1 MARGFGPH
9 VRLLSLHS
17 RVAEPRNQL
26 DGRVG
31 RGHGAQLRER
41 LHIKDVDL
49 PICAIT
55 CETDHIAAWKDCYR
69 GMSKTGSRNRT
80 FILSESGHIAGIVNP
95 PSKKKYGH
103 YINDDLTGTAEEWL
117 DGAKYHEGSWWPV
130 WESWIAKRSG
140 KWVAPREPGDSAHPP
155 LCPAPGTYVKV
166 KARQAEH

>member
-1 MARGFGPH
+1 MAVQYLRRLCQDNGFCEEGMQILGET
-9 VRLLSLHS
+9 VRHQGC
-17 RVAEPRNQL
+17 RPA
-26 DGRVG
+26 
-31 RGHGAQLRER
+31 
-41 LHIKDVDL
+41 DL
-49 PICAIT
+49 MPIT

-103 YINDDLTGTAEEWL
+103 YINDDLTGTAEDWKE
-117 DGAKYHEGSWWPV
+117 GAKYHEGSWWPV

-140 KWVAPREPGDSAHPP
+140 KWVKPREPGDSDHPP

-166 KARQAEH
+166 KARQADH